1 MEQLNHKILRNA
13 AWLGATAIILGAMGA
28 HALKKVLEPAM
39 LESFEKGVKYQI
51 YTALLLMFL
60 SSIATQQN
68 SKIIRTVSRL
78 ALVGSLLFSVSIY
91 LLTTQVI
98 SGIDFSPIGFVTP
111 IGGLLMILAWIMLA
125 IKAKEVFNKG

>member
-1 MEQLNHKILRNA
+1 
-13 AWLGATAIILGAMGA
+13 MGA

-51 YTALLLMFL
+51 YTALLLLFL
-60 SSIATQQN
+60 SSSVTAHNGKLINT
-68 SKIIRTVSRL
+68 ISRL

-91 LLTTQVI
+91 LLTTQAI

-111 IGGLLMILAWIMLA
+111 IGGLLMISAWIMLA
-125 IKAKEVFNKG
+125 IKAKEVFSKG